1 MCVVKLPQ
9 LDRALE
15 GMWEKI
21 ASDNGLKGGMFGNL
35 WLEMRVSA
43 CFEV

>member
-21 ASDNGLKGGMFGNL
+21 ASYNGVNVGMFGKL
-35 WLEMRVSA
+35 WLDVRVNA
-43 CFEV
+43 CFQV